1 VARIPQDEL
10 DRLKREVD
18 LAELV
23 RSRGVKLSANG
34 KDLVGLCPLHEE
46 AEPSFRVSPSKNV
59 FHCFGCG
66 AKGTVVDFVMRIEG
80 VTFRHAVEI
89 LRAGDSAPAAA
100 ASPGPPPKKATALKL
115 PPLVSDDAEISDE
128 ELRGVV
134 ADYYHETLKQSPEA
148 QEYLASRGLDK
159 GGLAARFR
167 LGYSDRTLGYRLPQ
181 RNRKNGKAIRSRL
194 AGLGIIKDSGHE
206 LMRGS
211 LVVPIFDGRGQVV
224 QLYGRKIGRGLR
236 PGVPKHLYLPGPRR
250 GLFNLEALRQSK
262 EVILCEALIDALT
275 FIASGYENAT
285 AAYGTNGFTD
295 ELLEAMKS
303 CGTRRVLIAFDRDD
317 AGDKAAEKLA
327 ARLGGGPRGG
337 DPARRPPLES
347 PRPGPK
353 PQLRD
358 LEGQPPGRRRR
369 PFPRG
374 LLDLYSARGSGG
386 SSSSR
391 RR

>member
-10 DRLKREVD
+10 NRLKREVD

-34 KDLVGLCPLHEE
+34 KDLVGLCPFHEE

-89 LRAGDSAPAAA
+89 LRAGDSAHRRCGVSRASAEEDHRLEAAA
-100 ASPGPPPKKATALKL
+100 
-115 PPLVSDDAEISDE
+115 LVSDDAEISDE

-148 QEYLASRGLDK
+148 QEYLASRSLDK
-159 GGLAARFR
+159 GGLAARFK

-236 PGVPKHLYLPGPRR
+236 PGVPKHLYFPGPRR
-250 GLFNLEALRQSK
+250 GLFNWRR
-262 EVILCEALIDALT
+262 
-275 FIASGYENAT
+275 
-285 AAYGTNGFTD
+285 
-295 ELLEAMKS
+295 
-303 CGTRRVLIAFDRDD
+303 CG
-317 AGDKAAEKLA
+317 
-327 ARLGGGPRGG
+327 
-337 DPARRPPLES
+337 
-347 PRPGPK
+347 
-353 PQLRD
+353 
-358 LEGQPPGRRRR
+358 
-369 PFPRG
+369 
-374 LLDLYSARGSGG
+374 
-386 SSSSR
+386 SR